1 MARLDSEQGTT
12 LVELLAVLML
22 STIVLGATLSIFS
35 QFERDERV
43 NQLQNESQDRA
54 RRAVSTV
61 SRELRNLAS
70 PSTDVPRAVDL
81 AEPYDLVFETV
92 DSDKPAGTQNER
104 NIKRVRYCL
113 GPSTG
118 DKATLWMQSQ
128 TWTAPSTP
136 TVPSTSTCPSDAWPS
151 LAGQTT
157 NKRAMAEDVVNRE
170 KEAGIFS
177 YDSQQT
183 ESISSVRSELFVDAN
198 PGKAPLETKLASGV
212 FLRNQNRAP
221 VPSFSATDTGTGHRV
236 LLNASASEDPEGNAL
251 SPYVWS
257 VNGQEVGRGV
267 VLYWTAPGPDF
278 PATYS
283 VTLKVRD
290 SGGREGQVTQMVPVS

>member
-1 MARLDSEQGTT
+1 MSARLRSEQGFT

-22 STIVLGATLSIFS
+22 STIVLGATLSIFT

-54 RRAVSTV
+54 RQAVGTV
-61 SRELRNLAS
+61 VRELRNLAS
-70 PSTDVPRAVDL
+70 PSTDVPRAVEL
-81 AEPYDLVFETV
+81 AQPYDIVFETV
-92 DSDKPAGTQNER
+92 DPNKPAGSENER

-113 GPSTG
+113 GASRG
-118 DKATLWMQSQ
+118 DKATLWMQAE

-136 TVPSTSTCPSDAWPS
+136 PLRSTESCPDGAWPN

-157 NKRAMAEDVVNRE
+157 NSRAMAQDVVNRE
-170 KEAGIFS
+170 KGAGIFS
-177 YDSQQT
+177 YNSSQLESITSVQT
-183 ESISSVRSELFVDAN
+183 ELLVDAN
-198 PGKAPLETKLASGV
+198 PGKAPLETRLASGV

-221 VPSFSATDTGTGHRV
+221 LASFTAHDTGTGHRV
-236 LLNASASEDPEGNAL
+236 LLNASASEDPEGNSL

-267 VLYWTAPGPDF
+267 VFYWTAPTAGSH
-278 PATYS
+278 S
-283 VTLKVRD
+283 VTLMVRD
-290 SGGREGQVTQMVPVS
+290 AGGREAQLTQSVSAS